1 MQESTPEEETDDEG
15 TSKPEDDTGV
25 DETYETKPTRKSREE
40 RKSDEAAEIERE
52 RKDLL
57 DKKAQMKAKKIAERQ
72 RVRKQKELN
81 NEKKRLLQVLD
92 KVVADID
99 IMTSVV
105 QSQIQILQ
113 DLREVYQ
120 VSFRERSQRTTASTV
135 RVPVITRHKEQIRA
149 AVETA
154 GVVIEGRKA
163 FCKSLDDLLKDFKK
177 IHGSVLSPTPSL
189 PRIGNANTYVD
200 PR

>member
-1 MQESTPEEETDDEG
+1 MQESTPEEETDD
-15 TSKPEDDTGV
+15 EDDTGV

-72 RVRKQKELN
+72 RVKKQKELN

-92 KVVADID
+92 KVVTDID

-120 VSFRERSQRTTASTV
+120 VSFRERSQRTVASTV
-135 RVPVITRHKEQIRA
+135 RVPVITRHKEQIRVA
-149 AVETA
+149 META

-177 IHGSVLSPTPSL
+177 IHGSVLSPAPSL
-189 PRIGNANTYVD
+189 PRIGNANIYAD